1 MTQSSGVSF
10 DASTDIFRPLIFRLG
25 MFAPL
30 PVYEAAYGGNSLSWV
45 LAGIHRVYMPGSG
58 SMIRNRFRGNA
69 IWNEYRN
76 RGCALRQGF
85 VMGQSSARAAGASSV
100 SAFPNGERIALG

>member
-1 MTQSSGVSF
+1 
-10 DASTDIFRPLIFRLG
+10 

-69 IWNEYRN
+69 IWNENRN
-76 RGCALRQGF
+76 SGCALRQGF
-85 VMGQSSARAAGASSV
+85 VTVNRAREQQAHLP
-100 SAFPNGERIALG
+100 FPHFPTANLSR